1 MPETVA
7 RETFPEKMIADAM
20 LGKLARW
27 LRVLGCDILYY
38 RDTTDREIV
47 VRALLE
53 QRTILTRDRHFLN
66 MKAVHHLVFL
76 ESEDLAAQLQQVIK
90 ALQLDVHTNRFS
102 RCVECNTLLNP
113 VEKADII
120 GRIPVY
126 VYQHH
131 EQFSRCPGC
140 GRIYWA
146 GTHLDRMARKIQ
158 ILLGEDLKP
167 DT

>member
-1 MPETVA
+1 MPDTAA
-7 RETFPEKMIADAM
+7 RGIHPEKMIADAM

-38 RDTTDREIV
+38 RDTSDREIV
-47 VRALLE
+47 IRALVE
-53 QRTILTRDRHFLN
+53 HRTILTRDRHFLK

-76 ESEDLAAQLQQVIK
+76 HSEDLAEQLQQVIEE
-90 ALQLDVHTNRFS
+90 LHLDARSNRFS
-102 RCVECNTLLNP
+102 RCVECNTLLAP
-113 VEKADII
+113 VAKDEIE
-120 GRIPVY
+120 GQVPVY